1 MQETWVWPLHLNPA
15 SRRSPGVRN
24 GNPHQYSCL
33 ENSMDRD
40 AWQATAHGVTKSQTW
55 LSTSTF
61 DMIMWFFFFS
71 LLIWW
76 ITLFGWMLDQLCT
89 PGITFTWSWYIILII
104 YCWSW
109 FANILV
115 RISASIFMLES
126 ESESES
132 LSVVFGSLWPHE
144 VYSPWNSP
152 GQNTVVGS
160 FSLLQ
165 GIFPTQ

>member
-15 SRRSPGVRN
+15 SGRSPGVRN
-24 GNPHQYSCL
+24 GNPLQYLCR

-40 AWQATAHGVTKSQTW
+40 AWQAIAHGVTKTQTW
-55 LSTSTF
+55 LSTSTI

-76 ITLFGWMLDQLCT
+76 ITLFGWMLNQLCI
-89 PGITFTWSWYIILII
+89 PGITFTWSWYIILVI

-115 RISASIFMLES
+115 RISASIFMM

-132 LSVVFGSLWPHE
+132 LSVIFGSLWPHE